1 MPGSQN
7 ELRLPDLRIVGFRA
21 FKELEIKR
29 LGRVN
34 LLTGKNNSGKSS
46 VLEALRLYA
55 SAGSKNVALEL
66 ADARDEN
73 AGADPSSELAA
84 LNLFNGR
91 ITVNDLGRSP
101 RFEIGPVEGG
111 ETVRLIAEAG
121 RWDLSTK
128 QFFAHG
134 VPAVKFRFGGRATAV
149 LTSNQRDAISDPD
162 PAQYIGPSG
171 DPVAMIGELWKR
183 VSLTP
188 LEDTLVECLSLISS
202 DIERVS
208 LLPSNSTSHPTPF
221 VRVRGASRPI
231 PLRSLGDGM
240 IRLFGIAL
248 ALVNAKDEFLLIDEV
263 ENGIHYSVLPRLWNF
278 IAQNAERLNVQV
290 FATTHSWDCITAF
303 QQFTSGHGADG
314 TLIRLDWRGGAVR
327 AVEFT
332 EEELAVVTRQQIEVR

>member
-55 SAGSKNVALEL
+55 SAGSKNVVLEL

-101 RFEIGPVEGG
+101 RFEIGPAQSDAA
-111 ETVRLIAEAG
+111 RLIAEAG
-121 RWDLSTK
+121 WWDLHTK
-128 QFFAHG
+128 QFVESPG
-134 VPAVKFRFGGRATAV
+134 LPAVKFRFTALNTTV
-149 LTSNQRDAISDPD
+149 ITSNQKDAISASE
-162 PAQYIGPSG
+162 PAQFVGPSG
-171 DPVAMIGELWKR
+171 GSAAIIGELWKR
-183 VSLTP
+183 ISLTP
-188 LEDTLVECLSLISS
+188 LEDDLVTCLKLISS

-208 LLPSNSTSHPTPF
+208 VLPSNSNSHPTPF

-290 FATTHSWDCITAF
+290 VATTHSWDCITAF
-303 QQFTSGHGADG
+303 QQSINGDRSDG
-314 TLIRLDWRGGAVR
+314 TLTRLDWRGGAVQ
-327 AVEFT
+327 AVELT
-332 EEELAVVTRQQIEVR
+332 EDDLAIVTQQRIEVR